1 MKLITLRTFVSL
13 LFMILVY
20 SASTGQS
27 TVSYT
32 SLDPNDGQT
41 PAWTY
46 CGVNGW
52 MQISSNYCGQSI
64 SPAFSANM
72 NSSGIMLLGV
82 DAGGFGKAVNYP
94 MTGGNFI
101 LFTENTGTTPQVMS
115 EFIIRSINN
124 GSNPVDLTSVQI
136 YQETGSA
143 VNFTF
148 TGGTSYRGSEL
159 GSTVISI
166 PSGVVTTATVSSAG
180 FFGFNTVRILPAT
193 NIIFGVNA
201 FTFSDSPLPVEWSYF
216 EANQEES
223 AVNLNWATHQE
234 INTSHF
240 DVQRKL
246 PGGETFETIGTLEA
260 AGNSDELKSYQF
272 TDYSPK
278 TGSIQYRIRQADL
291 DGAYSFSRV
300 EEVIAESAI
309 SLMPNP
315 TNGIVHIETPDQSW
329 SGRLLNL
336 QGKILREISPTESQI
351 DISDLPAGM
360 YLMDL
365 YNKTGERFTNKIVK
379 N

>member
-13 LFMILVY
+13 LFMILAY

-27 TVSYT
+27 TATFT
-32 SLDPNDGQT
+32 STAPGDG
-41 PAWTY
+41 AEGGWTY
-46 CGVNGW
+46 CGANGW
-52 MQISSNYCGQSI
+52 ILVSNNYCGQSI

-72 NSSGIMLLGV
+72 TSSNI
-82 DAGGFGKAVNYP
+82 GFLPVNTTSNGRAVSYP
-94 MTGGNFI
+94 MTGGTFL
-101 LFTENTGTTPQVMS
+101 LFTDITGTTPQLMR
-115 EFIIRSINN
+115 EFIIRSFNN
-124 GSNPVDLTSVQI
+124 GTNPVDLTSVQV
-136 YQETGSA
+136 YQESGSA
-143 VNFTF
+143 IDFTF

-166 PSGVVTTATVSSAG
+166 PSGVVTTANLASAG
-180 FFGFNTVRILPAT
+180 FYGFNTVQALPAT
-193 NIIFGVNA
+193 DVIFGLNA
-201 FTFSDSPLPVEWSYF
+201 FAFSDAPLPVEWSYF
-216 EANQEES
+216 EASQEES

-246 PGGETFETIGTLEA
+246 PGGEIFETIGTQEA

-300 EEVIAESAI
+300 EEVITESAI

-329 SGRLLNL
+329 SGRLLDL
-336 QGKILREISPTESQI
+336 QGKVLREISPDQSQI